1 LIGRRH
7 PRRRTEQE
15 SPATTSYIIRRLI
28 QSVIVVLGVTFLV
41 FLLFQFVPNGAVGLA
56 RTDLGSRASPLQ
68 IHQFILSNGLNLPW
82 WDQYWHLLDNYVH
95 LDFGYSYHYNE
106 PVRALI
112 GQYLPRS
119 LVLVGM
125 STLLALVIAIP
136 LGVFQTVRRNKAA
149 DYALTTLAFIF
160 YAMPA
165 FVLGN
170 LLILYLADKL
180 NLDIFGAVV
189 PSSISIAQMFTDWR
203 DMLLPVV
210 TLAALTIA
218 AFSRYMRSSMMDALA
233 EDYVRTARAK
243 GAGQARVLFRHAFR
257 NALIPI
263 ITLLGLS
270 LPGIVSGAVITET
283 VFNFPGMGYLTA
295 RAASTFDVYV
305 VVGTTIVATVAT
317 VVGSLIADLLYAVAD
332 PRIRYVGN

>member
-1 LIGRRH
+1 MRLREPEPGGSV
-7 PRRRTEQE
+7 TV
-15 SPATTSYIIRRLI
+15 SFIIRRII
-28 QSVIVVLGVTFLV
+28 QSFIVVLGVTLVV

-56 RTDLGSRASPLQ
+56 RIDLGSRANQLQ
-68 IHQFILSNGLNLPW
+68 IHQFILANGFNLPW
-82 WDQYWHLLDNYVH
+82 WDQYWHLLDNYAH
-95 LDFGYSYHYNE
+95 LNFGYSYHFNQS
-106 PVRALI
+106 VRALI
-112 GQYLPRS
+112 GEFLPRS

-125 STLLALVIAIP
+125 STVLALIVAVP
-136 LGVFQTVRRNKAA
+136 LGIFQTVRRNKPS
-149 DYALTTLAFIF
+149 DYALSSLAFIF

-170 LLILYLADKL
+170 LLILYLAVDNHVFAPL
-180 NLDIFGAVV
+180 V
-189 PSSISIAQMFTDWR
+189 PSSEGIAQMFTDWHV
-203 DMLLPVV
+203 MTLPVI

-243 GAGQARVLFRHAFR
+243 GAGRIRVLFRHALR

-270 LPGIVSGAVITET
+270 LPAIVSGAVITET
-283 VFNFPGMGYLTA
+283 VFNFPGMGYLTY
-295 RAASTFDVYV
+295 RAATQFDVYV

-317 VVGSLIADLLYAVAD
+317 VVGSLAADLLYAVAD
-332 PRIRYVGN
+332 PRIRYVRN

>member
-1 LIGRRH
+1 MTL
-7 PRRRTEQE
+7 
-15 SPATTSYIIRRLI
+15 
-28 QSVIVVLGVTFLV
+28 VVFI
-41 FLLFQFVPNGAVGLA
+41 LFKFVPNGSVGLA
-56 RTDLGSRASPLQ
+56 RIDLGSRANSAQ
-68 IHQFILSNGLNLPW
+68 IHSFIVANSLNLPL
-82 WDQYWHLLDNYVH
+82 WDQYWRLIDGYLH
-95 LDFGYSYHYNE
+95 LDFGYSYHFNQ

-125 STLLALVIAIP
+125 STVLALIVAVP
-136 LGVFQTVRRNKAA
+136 LGIFQTVRRNKPS
-149 DYALTTLAFIF
+149 DYALSSLTFIF

-170 LLILYLADKL
+170 LLILYLAVDHH
-180 NLDIFGAVV
+180 IFAPGV
-189 PSSISIAQMFTDWR
+189 PASTGVAQMLTDWR
-203 DMLLPVV
+203 VMTLPVV

-233 EDYVRTARAK
+233 EDYIRTAKAK
-243 GAGQARVLFRHAFR
+243 GANRARVLFRHALR

-283 VFNFPGMGYLTA
+283 VFNFPGMGYLTF
-295 RAASTFDVYV
+295 RAASQYDVYV

-317 VVGSLIADLLYAVAD
+317 VVGSLAADLLYAVVD
-332 PRIRYVGN
+332 PRIRYVRH

>member
-1 LIGRRH
+1 M
-7 PRRRTEQE
+7 
-15 SPATTSYIIRRLI
+15 
-28 QSVIVVLGVTFLV
+28 VVLGVTLVV
-41 FLLFQFVPNGAVGLA
+41 FLLFQLVPNGPVGLA
-56 RTDLGSRASPLQ
+56 RTDLGTRASPGQ
-68 IHQFILSNGLNLPW
+68 IHQFIVQNGLNLPW
-82 WDQYWHLLDNYVH
+82 WDQYWRLLDGYVH
-95 LDFGYSYHYNE
+95 LDFGHSYHFNE

-112 GQYLPRS
+112 GQYLPHS
-119 LVLVGM
+119 LILVGL
-125 STLLALVIAIP
+125 STVLALVVAIP
-136 LGVFQTVRRNKAA
+136 LGIFQTVRRNKPS
-149 DYALTTLAFIF
+149 DYTLSALAFIF

-165 FVLGN
+165 YVLGN
-170 LLILYLADKL
+170 LLILYLGVDTHTFAT
-180 NLDIFGAVV
+180 NVS
-189 PSSISIAQMFTDWR
+189 SSITVGQMFTNWNQ
-203 DMLLPVV
+203 MFLPVV

-243 GAGQARVLFRHAFR
+243 GAGRTRVLFRHALR

-283 VFNFPGMGYLTA
+283 VFNFPGMGYLTY
-295 RAASTFDVYV
+295 RAATQFDIYV

-332 PRIRYVGN
+332 PRIRYVRN